1 MRARLLT
8 AKQEQRQ
15 KPPRVHFSQT
25 RERFCCG
32 CWCCIGLCVG
42 VVLAFRAPC
51 VSVCGSRA
59 ASECVFI
66 SAWGG
71 ARSSIFFFFW
81 FRIAPRVTAHLGHLA
96 SSCCGGNCAVVDW
109 WWSPGGDAG
118 LCAPCWL
125 GDWMDGCSCCC
136 SARRLVK
143 VTLAAPEFGWMDGSV
158 RYHGTGTGISAVFI
172 FSLFSARCS
181 STGYR
186 RASSHFWFATIV

>member
-136 SARRLVK
+136 SARRGAWSKLRS
-143 VTLAAPEFGWMDGSV
+143 LRRNSAGWMDPFV
-158 RYHGTGTGISAVFI
+158 TTGQGRASLQFLS
-172 FSLFSARCS
+172 FLFSAL
-181 STGYR
+181 
-186 RASSHFWFATIV
+186 AAHLQATDEQAVTFGLLQ